1 MRLNRLKLIGQYK
14 SIVGTE
20 EHPFIYTFKPNSEG
34 YSPICLVGL
43 NGSGKSN
50 FIELIADIFGYADRY
65 FNPQYECSEDL
76 TYDFE
81 IEYQI
86 TGGSVLRTVLLKCT
100 DSKLKMLYIE
110 GERPLSYGP
119 NELEN
124 YQLDQM
130 VELLG
135 VFNEARSGFHE
146 MLPTNVIAYSSGHNQ
161 GLSSVFA
168 KTQLQYFDVIR
179 KQGVFYR
186 EYKPRYDEVME
197 EQDAENDA
205 VWEGLS
211 KYVSG
216 VYKKN
221 KGIFSI
227 PRAYQDDLE
236 SYFNFPEEPLE
247 ARESSLPIGLFT
259 DHSLNNVFFVY
270 LMVCRG
276 VNKSKSQ
283 NFRRFVSD
291 NVNISSV
298 RSFEIDLRLTEYK
311 EFEAV
316 GNIVR
321 RLTELSCESLG
332 QPVPLIDEDISSSPK
347 LHFKLGRKFLK
358 AMERLYLDETVFLD
372 HLLTL
377 HHLTARRWSYDEKRT
392 LRSSKYERNVPSVS
406 GGLMPMRIM
415 NIEVMLKDPYVI
427 TTYDRISDGEH
438 QLIQIIGSLILFGGQ
453 QSLFILDEPESHFNP
468 EWRIEFVDIINRYV
482 GLSKLELIISTH
494 SPFVLSACKSE
505 RVLHFQ
511 KNPEGCVAIQSL
523 GNVETYGASFDSL
536 LASVFDLDVLISKKP
551 LSELRAGLRAYDEG
565 LMDEPETL
573 KWLESYGDSFEVNFR
588 RNQIKHK
595 IASNDRGED

>member
-1 MRLNRLKLIGQYK
+1 MRLNRLKLVGRYK

-20 EHPFIYTFKPNSEG
+20 QQPFIYTFKPNSDG

-100 DSKLKMLYIE
+100 SSNLKMLYLE
-110 GERPLSYGP
+110 GERPLSYGA
-119 NELEN
+119 NGLEDN
-124 YQLDQM
+124 QVDEML
-130 VELLG
+130 ELLQ
-135 VFNEARSGFHE
+135 VFNEVTVGFHE
-146 MLPTNVIAYSSGHNQ
+146 MLPTNVIAYSSGNNQ

-168 KTQLQYFDVIR
+168 KAQLSFYNVVR
-179 KQGVFYR
+179 KQGVFHR
-186 EYKPRYDEVME
+186 EYAKRFDNLITREDGFDENQVIE
-197 EQDAENDA
+197 LRDYIETSYERNKSLFEPPLVFDDEIDIDVPLPSIKAE
-205 VWEGLS
+205 S
-211 KYVSG
+211 
-216 VYKKN
+216 
-221 KGIFSI
+221 
-227 PRAYQDDLE
+227 
-236 SYFNFPEEPLE
+236 
-247 ARESSLPIGLFT
+247 PIGTFT
-259 DHSLNNVFFVY
+259 DHTANQLFFIS
-270 LMVCRG
+270 LMV
-276 VNKSKSQ
+276 NESEEFK
-283 NFRRFVSD
+283 RFLND
-291 NVNISSV
+291 YTNIETLK
-298 RSFEIDLRLTEYK
+298 SFEIDLRLSEYRDLDFIK
-311 EFEAV
+311 AEA
-316 GNIVR
+316 I
-321 RLTELSCESLG
+321 RLQQLSCDSSKFNEDTLNGVLKFEVNQDFFEKIESLY
-332 QPVPLIDEDISSSPK
+332 L
-347 LHFKLGRKFLK
+347 
-358 AMERLYLDETVFLD
+358 ERSMFLD
-372 HLLTL
+372 NLMFISQMV
-377 HHLTARRWSYDEKRT
+377 AKRWSRDEKRT
-392 LRSSKYERNVPSVS
+392 LKTSCYERNVPNIA
-406 GGLMPMRIM
+406 GGLAPIRFVNTKVRLI
-415 NIEVMLKDPYVI
+415 NPNAVTL
-427 TTYDRISDGEH
+427 YDRLSDGEH
-438 QLIQIIGSLILFGGQ
+438 QLIQIIGSLILFGDQ

-468 EWRIEFVDIINRYV
+468 EWRIEFVDIINKYV

-511 KNPEGCVAIQSL
+511 KDPDGCVAIQSL

-551 LSELRAGLRAYDEG
+551 LSELRDGLRAYDEG

>member
-1 MRLNRLKLIGQYK
+1 MRLNRLKLVGRYK

-20 EHPFIYTFKPNSEG
+20 QQPFIYTFKPNSDG

-65 FNPQYECSEDL
+65 FNPQYDCAEDL

-81 IEYQI
+81 IDYQTIVDGHDFFIKIKSTSSEVKMYSYPGLEYIDFLSFGNVQENRFQAI
-86 TGGSVLRTVLLKCT
+86 AVTTTIDNEYDKFLPDNVL
-100 DSKLKMLYIE
+100 
-110 GERPLSYGP
+110 
-119 NELEN
+119 
-124 YQLDQM
+124 
-130 VELLG
+130 
-135 VFNEARSGFHE
+135 
-146 MLPTNVIAYSSGHNQ
+146 AYSSGNNQ

-227 PRAYQDDLE
+227 PRAYQDNLE
-236 SYFNFPEEPLE
+236 TYLNFPEEPLE
-247 ARESSLPIGLFT
+247 AMESSLPIGLFV
-259 DHSLNNVFFVY
+259 DHSLNDVFFVY

-291 NVNISSV
+291 NVNINGV

-311 EFEAV
+311 EFETV

-332 QPVPLIDEDISSSPK
+332 LPVPLIDEDISFSPK

-358 AMERLYLDETVFLD
+358 AMERLYLDETVFLH

-377 HHLTARRWSYDEKRT
+377 HHLTAKRWSYDEKRA
-392 LRSSKYERNVPSVS
+392 LRSSKYERNVPNVS

-415 NIEVMLKDPYVI
+415 NVEVMLKDPHVI

-438 QLIQIIGSLILFGGQ
+438 QLIQILGSLILFDHQ
-453 QSLFILDEPESHFNP
+453 QTLFILDEPESHFNP
-468 EWRIEFVDIINRYV
+468 EWRIEFINIINDYV
-482 GLSKLELIISTH
+482 DLSKLELIISTH
-494 SPFVLSACKSE
+494 SPFVLSACKSK
-505 RVLHFQ
+505 RVLHFMNDQ
-511 KNPEGCVAIQSL
+511 DGFVAIQSV
-523 GNVETYGASFDSL
+523 GDKETYGSSL
-536 LASVFDLDVLISKKP
+536 THY
-551 LSELRAGLRAYDEG
+551 LRLFLG
-565 LMDEPETL
+565 
-573 KWLESYGDSFEVNFR
+573 
-588 RNQIKHK
+588 
-595 IASNDRGED
+595 